1 LVCIE
6 KVYKL
11 ALSIQTKPKKM
22 ETLQALKTQL
32 ENLYNE
38 MPRNFFEQSQRDKS
52 AFLISREIERLENP
66 KSYEENKS
74 HWEGHEIRF

>member
-1 LVCIE
+1 M
-6 KVYKL
+6 K
-11 ALSIQTKPKKM
+11 
-22 ETLQALKTQL
+22 TLQELKAQL

-66 KSYEENKS
+66 EAYEENKL